1 MFASANVRK
10 TTKQILRL
18 IDEGA
23 LDPKAVVL
31 ACLSYM
37 SESDVADMAHIN
49 ELIDLDDQDGEIE

>member
-18 IDEGA
+18 MDGGA
-23 LDPKAVVL
+23 LDPKTIVL

-49 ELIDLDDQDGEIE
+49 EFVDLDDQDGEIE